1 MGLFSS
7 EKKITVSSA
16 AMHLADVESMS
27 NPVSDTIIEAI
38 LTSGVPVA
46 SMQNITGNLLTV
58 HTQGLFLKME
68 RAYDYARD
76 HYKLGLPSGATLAM
90 PLLTSNEV
98 KAHILAETGYPYNID
113 ITDYEYAP
121 YTPKLAIAAFLRNVR
136 GFDPIEQEITVW
148 PEGTVFTSYWGED
161 TSQYQRRVVIDT
173 VTVKEDEVTALIT
186 YRKYIYRPVRS
197 NKDIIYQWVDDGT
210 ITEETAIPGAVT
222 GMTWEGDCLFT
233 LYRKYD
239 QQGVVQNEYISWV
252 YHLDTYLYPELHPDV
267 EQEPSTYM
275 PVIPLRYNNKDLTR
289 PSETEL
295 YLTSKKLLQK
305 VDLKLEALG
314 DQLNKNPGI
323 AEIDH
328 AYVMFG
334 VNVQTEHIPSLF
346 YLNCYFH
353 QLMANQRADETEFLA
368 VLANPDYNDEPFT
381 TIDTNSLARLFKG
394 ETDSLKEYGLSLD
407 IRYDYI
413 KSQVTD
419 EVIGRVGYATK
430 EIKPYDVTIHYN
442 NSFLGTGTVT
452 IISRRRRKLVL
463 RAQINAAQV
472 RTVEVYNL
480 GTINTIYRG
489 KSNKVFLQNIQN
501 NEDENGLIIPI
512 QYQFSR
518 TVFANMQDMNSFYAD
533 TMLLI
538 VNSYKVTRVKW
549 YQKGFFRILVMV
561 VMIVIA
567 VWTGQAYLAKIGA
580 AYAAGGVVAA
590 LTLIG
595 KGVLLS
601 LAISYAVRFVVKN
614 FGEQLG
620 IFGAMLAMTA
630 AVIASKGFGL
640 LGTASEFMMTTC
652 NYMLQI
658 SSALISSANEFLLEA
673 GAKIQENYAAFTEK
687 MDGLWEELDEIKDLL
702 QWKAD
707 IDPLLFTKPERLRI
721 LPNENPTAFFSRC
734 LGLPDN
740 SMFPIHDEIPNFFDM
755 RLRHTKDLT
764 PDLYGLNSFA

>member
-7 EKKITVSSA
+7 KKKITVSSA

-46 SMQNITGNLLTV
+46 SMQNITGNLLTT

-90 PLLTSNEV
+90 PLLTRNEI
-98 KAHILAETGYPYNID
+98 KPYILAETGYPYDIV

-161 TSQYQRRVVIDT
+161 TSKYQRRVVIDT

-186 YRKYIYRPVRS
+186 YRKYIYRPVS
-197 NKDIIYQWVDDGT
+197 SKINIFYQWVDDGT

-222 GMTWEGDCLFT
+222 GMTWEGDCLFA

-239 QQGVVQNEYISWV
+239 QQGVLQNEYVSWV

-275 PVIPLRYNNKDLTR
+275 PVIPLRYNNQDLTR

-295 YLTSKKLLQK
+295 YLTSKELLQK

-314 DQLNKNPGI
+314 DQLNKNPDI
-323 AEIDH
+323 SAIDH

-353 QLMANQRADETEFLA
+353 QVMANQRADETEFLA

-407 IRYDYI
+407 VRYDYI

-430 EIKPYDVTIHYN
+430 EIKPYDVTIR
-442 NSFLGTGTVT
+442 FIGPFTTATT
-452 IISRRRRKLVL
+452 IISSRRKLVL

-480 GTINTIYRG
+480 GTINSIYKG
-489 KSNKVFLQNIQN
+489 KSENVFLQDVQN
-501 NEDENGLIIPI
+501 NKDENGLIIPI

-518 TVFANMQDMNSFYAD
+518 TVFTNMQDMNSFYAD

-538 VNSYKVTRVKW
+538 INSYEVTKIKW
-549 YQKGFFRILVMV
+549 YQKGFFKILVMV

-567 VWTGQAYLAKIGA
+567 VWAGQVYLAKVGA

-620 IFGAMLAMTA
+620 IFGAMLAMAA

-687 MDGLWEELDEIKDLL
+687 LAGLWEELEETLDLL
-702 QWKAD
+702 EWKAD
-707 IDPLLFTKPERLRI
+707 IDPLIFTKPERFLI
-721 LPNENPTAFFSRC
+721 LPNETPTVFFKRC
-734 LGLPDN
+734 LELPDN
-740 SMFPIHDEIPNFFDM
+740 SLYAVHDEIPNFFDM
-755 RLRHTKDLT
+755 RLRHNLF
-764 PDLYGLNSFA
+764 PSFSQNSLFA